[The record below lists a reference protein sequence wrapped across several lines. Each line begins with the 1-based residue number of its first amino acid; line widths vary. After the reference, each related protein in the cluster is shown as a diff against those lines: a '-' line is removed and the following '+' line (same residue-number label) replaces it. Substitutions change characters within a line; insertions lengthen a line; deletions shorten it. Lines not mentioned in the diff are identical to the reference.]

1 MHNTSLLGSAIKKQG
16 FSLVELMVVIVIIA
30 ILSAVAVPKL
40 FTMIAKSKASE
51 LSPAARTYV
60 KLQDTYISER
70 HMLGS
75 WSVIGYVSPGMRVS
89 TDSSV
94 TTNFCYGGGSLKG
107 NGADASV
114 AIEANSVTVG
124 WVATSRVAMN
134 DVPKNSS
141 WTVSIAVGNAGVFQ
155 YTTTVPT
162 NGEVLTPTFTR
173 IGH

>member
-75 WSVIGYVSPGMRVS
+75 WSVIGYVSPGTKIS
-89 TDSSV
+89 IDSSV
-94 TTNFCYGGGSLKG
+94 TPNFCYGGGALKG
-107 NGADASV
+107 NGADKSIV
-114 AIEANSVTVG
+114 IEPNSITVS
-124 WVATSRVAMN
+124 WIATNRAALN
-134 DVPKNSS
+134 DVPQNSP
-141 WTVSIAVGNAGVFQ
+141 WTVSISVDNTGAFR

-162 NGEVLTPTFTR
+162 GGDVLTPAFTQ
-173 IGH
+173 IGY